1 MVLIMKT
8 IRFFCHALIL
18 SSVFLQFAHAQSAE
32 EQASEDSK
40 QLELK
45 KQEVNQ
51 QKLIQKSKTSV
62 ADQVQELKK
71 RVVDLNRELFI
82 LEEDL
87 LFPAS
92 TQIAVFVSIDVGHF
106 FKLDS
111 MKLSINGEDVTS
123 HLYTDRE
130 ISALTRGAIQRLFTG
145 NVKTGEH
152 EIAVYLHGF
161 GPENRPYK
169 LAASLMFEKDDEPV
183 RLEVKVL
190 DSTKNFQPKIEIVN
204 WED

>member
-8 IRFFCHALIL
+8 IRLLCHSLIL
-18 SSVFLQFAHAQSAE
+18 VCAFVQFANAQSAE
-32 EQASEDSK
+32 PAAQNASLEKNQEQKA
-40 QLELK
+40 
-45 KQEVNQ
+45 
-51 QKLIQKSKTSV
+51 KTSV

-92 TQIAVFVSIDVGHF
+92 TQVAVFVSVDVGHF

-111 MKLSINGEDVTS
+111 MKLSINGEDITS

-130 ISALTRGAIQRLFTG
+130 ISALTRGAIQRLYTG

-152 EIAVYLHGF
+152 EVAVYLHGF

-169 LAASLMFEKDDEPV
+169 LAASLVFEKDDEPV
-183 RLEVKVL
+183 RLEVRVQ